1 MSNKIYRSIGLIS
14 RNIDESSRRI
24 EGRAIVFDSFS
35 KNLRGF
41 IEKIDRGA
49 ITQELLLS
57 SDVVMNVDHKDERM
71 LARYTKGQG
80 TLSLELREDGLYFSF
95 DAPDT
100 QLGDEIFYH
109 VRQGNYTECSF
120 ACLVSKDNIKRY
132 KEGGEYVQVIN
143 KIDVLLDISIVV
155 RGAYEET
162 NVFARSEDEAKKEF
176 EEIKKEVDEKEKEE
190 VREKDCEKDKDKE
203 NVREKDCEKDKDKED
218 VREQDC
224 NKKKEEKE
232 EKDPEDPEDPEDPD
246 DKDDKDDDEEEVKR
260 ALIINKLD
268 EKLREFYKNI

>member
-35 KNLRGF
+35 KNLGGF
-41 IEKIDRGA
+41 IERIDRGA

-57 SDVVMNVDHKDERM
+57 SDVVMNVDHNNERM

-100 QLGDEIFYH
+100 QLGDEILYH

-120 ACLVSKDNIKRY
+120 ACLISKDNIKRY

-143 KIDVLLDISIVV
+143 KIDVLLDTSIVV
-155 RGAYEET
+155 RGAYGET
-162 NVFARSEDEAKKEF
+162 NVFARSEDEAKQEF
-176 EEIKKEVDEKEKEE
+176 EEIKKEVDEEENEKENEE
-190 VREKDCEKDKDKE
+190 VREKDC
-203 NVREKDCEKDKDKED
+203 NKDKED

-224 NKKKEEKE
+224 NKEKEEKE
-232 EKDPEDPEDPEDPD
+232 EKDPEDSEDPEDPD
-246 DKDDKDDDEEEVKR
+246 DPEDKDDDEEAKR

>member
-35 KNLRGF
+35 KNLGGF
-41 IEKIDRGA
+41 IERIDRGA

-57 SDVVMNVDHKDERM
+57 SDVVMNVDHNNERM

-100 QLGDEIFYH
+100 QLGDEILYH

-120 ACLVSKDNIKRY
+120 ACLISKDNIKRY

-143 KIDVLLDISIVV
+143 KIDVLLDTSIVV
-155 RGAYEET
+155 RGAYGET
-162 NVFARSEDEAKKEF
+162 NVFARSEEEAKKEF

-203 NVREKDCEKDKDKED
+203 D

-224 NKKKEEKE
+224 NKEKEEKK
-232 EKDPEDPEDPEDPD
+232 EKDPEDPDDPE
-246 DKDDKDDDEEEVKR
+246 DKDDDEEAKR